1 MFDSLSD
8 RLQGVFRKISG
19 HGKLSEANIADTM
32 KEIRLALL
40 EADVNYKVV
49 KNFIAGVKEKSLG
62 QEVLRSIKP
71 SQQIV
76 KIVHDEMVEL
86 MGSENAGLILSGQP
100 AIIMLVGLQGAGK
113 TTAAAKL
120 AAQLRKK
127 GRNPLMAAC
136 DVKRP
141 AAIEQLKTLG
151 RQLKIEVFSSDGEQ
165 NVVKIAA
172 AAVEHSR
179 KNHFDTLIL
188 DTAGRLHIDDELMGE
203 LEGIKTSLSPDEI
216 LLVADSM
223 TGQDAVNI
231 AEKFNELLDISGVL
245 LTKLDGDTRGGAAL
259 SIRAVTGKPIKYAGI
274 GEKISDLEPFYPD
287 RLASRILGM
296 GDVVTLVERAQDM
309 VSEDDAR
316 KLEEKIRKHKLNLE
330 DYLQQ
335 LQQIKSMGSL
345 ESIMSMLP
353 GMGNMKN
360 MAVDEKQLFR
370 TEAIINSMTPG
381 ERRNPEVLNGSRRQ
395 RIAKGS
401 GTTVQD
407 VNRMLK
413 GFDMAKKM
421 MKNMGKMQK
430 GMMKRIGGF

>member
-1 MFDSLSD
+1 MFDSLSE
-8 RLQGVFRKISG
+8 RLQSAFRKISG

-49 KNFIAGVKEKSLG
+49 KKFIAGVREKSLG
-62 QEVLRSIKP
+62 QDVLRSIKP

-86 MGSENAGLILSGQP
+86 MGSKNAGLILSGQP
-100 AIIMLVGLQGAGK
+100 AIIMLVGLQGCGK

-120 AAQLRKK
+120 AAELRKK

-141 AAIEQLKTLG
+141 AAIEQLKMLG
-151 RQLKIEVFSSDGEQ
+151 RQLKIEVFSPAGEQ
-165 NVVKIAA
+165 DVLKIAV

-231 AEKFNELLDISGVL
+231 AEKFDELLDISGVM

-259 SIRAVTGKPIKYAGI
+259 SIRAVTGKPIKFVGV
-274 GEKISDLEPFYPD
+274 GEKISDLEVFHPD

-296 GDVVTLVERAQDM
+296 GDVVTLVERAQEI

-316 KLEEKIRKHKLNLE
+316 KLEQKIRKHKLNLE

-335 LQQIKSMGSL
+335 LQQVKSMGSL

-370 TEAIINSMTPG
+370 TEAIINSMTLI

-395 RIAKGS
+395 RIAQGS

-430 GMMKRIGGF
+430 GMMKRLGGF

>member
-1 MFDSLSD
+1 MFESLSD

-19 HGKLSEANIADTM
+19 HGKLSESNVADTV

-40 EADVNYKVV
+40 EADVNYRVV
-49 KNFIAGVKEKSLG
+49 KNFIAEVKAKAVG

-76 KIVHDEMVEL
+76 KIVHDEMVAL
-86 MGSENAGLILSGQP
+86 MGSENSGLILSGQP

-120 AAQLRKK
+120 AAQLRKQ

-141 AAIEQLKTLG
+141 AAIEQLQTLG
-151 RQLKIEVFSSDGEQ
+151 RQLNIEVFSPNGEQ
-165 NVVKIAA
+165 DVVKISSGAA
-172 AAVEHSR
+172 EHCR
-179 KNHFDTLIL
+179 KQHFDTLIL
-188 DTAGRLHIDDELMGE
+188 DTAGRLHIDDELMAE
-203 LEGIKTSLSPDEI
+203 LEGIKKTLSPDEI
-216 LLVADSM
+216 LLVADAM

-231 AEKFNELLDISGVL
+231 AEKFNELLDIDGVL

-259 SIRAVTGKPIKYAGI
+259 SIRAVTGKPIKFVGT
-274 GEKISDLEPFYPD
+274 GEKISDLEPFHPD
-287 RLASRILGM
+287 RLASRVLGM
-296 GDVVTLVERAQDM
+296 GDVVTLVERAQEA
-309 VSEDDAR
+309 VSEEEAR
-316 KLEEKIRKHKLNLE
+316 RLEEKIRKRKLNLE

-353 GMGNMKN
+353 GMGNIKN
-360 MAVDEKQLFR
+360 MAVDEKQLFKI
-370 TEAIINSMTPG
+370 EAIINSMTLE
-381 ERRNPEVLNGSRRQ
+381 ERRKPEILNGSRRL

-401 GTTVQD
+401 GTTVPD

-413 GFDMAKKM
+413 GFDTAKKM
-421 MKNMGKMQK
+421 MKNMGKFQK
-430 GMMKRIGGF
+430 GMMKRLGGI

>member
-1 MFDSLSD
+1 M
-8 RLQGVFRKISG
+8 
-19 HGKLSEANIADTM
+19 
-32 KEIRLALL
+32 
-40 EADVNYKVV
+40 
-49 KNFIAGVKEKSLG
+49 
-62 QEVLRSIKP
+62 
-71 SQQIV
+71 
-76 KIVHDEMVEL
+76 
-86 MGSENAGLILSGQP
+86 
-100 AIIMLVGLQGAGK
+100 
-113 TTAAAKL
+113 
-120 AAQLRKK
+120 
-127 GRNPLMAAC
+127 
-136 DVKRP
+136 
-141 AAIEQLKTLG
+141 
-151 RQLKIEVFSSDGEQ
+151 
-165 NVVKIAA
+165 
-172 AAVEHSR
+172 
-179 KNHFDTLIL
+179 
-188 DTAGRLHIDDELMGE
+188 
-203 LEGIKTSLSPDEI
+203 
-216 LLVADSM
+216 
-223 TGQDAVNI
+223 
-231 AEKFNELLDISGVL
+231 
-245 LTKLDGDTRGGAAL
+245 TKLDGDTRGGAAL

-395 RIAKGS
+395 RIAQGS

>member
-76 KIVHDEMVEL
+76 KIVHDERVEL